1 MSEGKAPIVLVLA
14 GPNGAGKTTAA
25 PLLVVEL
32 LGIRIFVNADTI
44 AQGLSGFSPDQVSLR
59 AGRLMLERLDEL
71 EAQRASFAL
80 ETTLS
85 ARNFAHRLRRM
96 AASGY
101 AVHLVFLWLPSAEL
115 AVERVRQRVAAGG
128 HDVPPDV
135 VRRRYETGLANFHS
149 LYRPLATTWR
159 MYDNTDTS
167 AVRLVA
173 TGTATETTVVDDDIW
188 RQSLAAAGL

>member
-1 MSEGKAPIVLVLA
+1 MTEGKPPIVLVLA

-85 ARNFAHRLRRM
+85 ARNFAARLRRM

-101 AVHLVFLWLPSAEL
+101 AVHLVFLWLPSADL
-115 AVERVRQRVAAGG
+115 AVERVRLRVVAGG
-128 HDVPPDV
+128 HDVPPDDPESRSSPYLFLKAPALLDWRASTHRA
-135 VRRRYETGLANFHS
+135 RRL
-149 LYRPLATTWR
+149 LLKRPVPQAPAPT
-159 MYDNTDTS
+159 
-167 AVRLVA
+167 
-173 TGTATETTVVDDDIW
+173 
-188 RQSLAAAGL
+188 